1 MFYTFRQNNSGGKF
15 KIDKAIKHYVV
26 IEADNAEKA
35 NTIVNYVGIYFNGV
49 EDGYDCPCCGDR
61 WYKVDESDAKKKP
74 TLYGKDITKY
84 VEDWPMGEH
93 KEYIIYYKNGDVK
106 IGKIK
111 EKIK

>member
-1 MFYTFRQNNSGGKF
+1 MFYTFIQNNSGGKF
-15 KIDKAIKHYVV
+15 EIDKAIKHYVV
-26 IEADNAEKA
+26 VEADNADEA
-35 NTIVNYVGIYFNGV
+35 NTFAQYFGIYFNGV

-61 WYKVDESDAKKKP
+61 WCRVYEFNAEKRP
-74 TLYGKDITKY
+74 TLYGEEITKY
-84 VEDWPMGEH
+84 VEDWPIEH